1 MLLSQQRIAPWIICF
16 FAALTSLIFLPRLLG
31 KESFI
36 RQVVAKR
43 PNAVLTGITP
53 LPDETV
59 KQEVSTN
66 DELRMLVPPESTP
79 DQATTTN
86 ISQSNEVA
94 DSTETEEEAE
104 PQSEAKPP
112 SIRFVD
118 AEPEETPSE
127 PTLPK
132 IVRAPATLGDPI
144 IEEVLPGQPPAG
156 QFEAAQPKPELPH
169 TTLKFAPLEEEPA
182 PKVAVPPTLELQA
195 PIALPAGGL
204 AVKYWIVSTRSCRQ
218 SHDKCGVNCQLVCHA
233 VTEDCQCVPVCFEQ
247 VISGQIPGAPTC
259 VLVHGS
265 FNRTKDVW
273 HDSECTYRWL
283 RGACPQVPLNFI
295 YFTWPSEGPFSLV
308 PNNPFSTAIPCLDFG
323 VLGRRAELNGFYLA
337 DLIGSLPGP
346 TTVSLI
352 GHSLGARTIATGLHL
367 LGGGTVHGK
376 ARWNP
381 ADCGHR
387 IRVVLAAAA
396 IEHDWLNP
404 GDRYGCALNR
414 AECLLNL
421 RNECD
426 YALALY
432 PLRRPFSSRA
442 LARSGFTNKDQRKL
456 GERLVQVSEL
466 NVTEIIG
473 KGHRWPNYCRQPGI
487 AAAVSPYVYFE
498 ASQGVVQTEELP
510 R

>member
-204 AVKYWIVSTRSCRQ
+204 AVKYWIVSTR
-218 SHDKCGVNCQLVCHA
+218 
-233 VTEDCQCVPVCFEQ
+233 
-247 VISGQIPGAPTC
+247 
-259 VLVHGS
+259 
-265 FNRTKDVW
+265 
-273 HDSECTYRWL
+273 
-283 RGACPQVPLNFI
+283 
-295 YFTWPSEGPFSLV
+295 
-308 PNNPFSTAIPCLDFG
+308 
-323 VLGRRAELNGFYLA
+323 
-337 DLIGSLPGP
+337 
-346 TTVSLI
+346 
-352 GHSLGARTIATGLHL
+352 
-367 LGGGTVHGK
+367 
-376 ARWNP
+376 
-381 ADCGHR
+381 
-387 IRVVLAAAA
+387 
-396 IEHDWLNP
+396 
-404 GDRYGCALNR
+404 
-414 AECLLNL
+414 
-421 RNECD
+421 
-426 YALALY
+426 
-432 PLRRPFSSRA
+432 
-442 LARSGFTNKDQRKL
+442 
-456 GERLVQVSEL
+456 
-466 NVTEIIG
+466 
-473 KGHRWPNYCRQPGI
+473 
-487 AAAVSPYVYFE
+487 AAVSHMTSAE
-498 ASQGVVQTEELP
+498 LIASSSATRSP
-510 R
+510 KIASAYPCASSK